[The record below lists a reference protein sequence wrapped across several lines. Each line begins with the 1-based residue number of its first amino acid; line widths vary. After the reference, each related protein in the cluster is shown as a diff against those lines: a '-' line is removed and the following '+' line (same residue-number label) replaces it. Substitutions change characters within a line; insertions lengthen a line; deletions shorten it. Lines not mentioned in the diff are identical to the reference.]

1 MSRASG
7 QGAMSSLLAR
17 PQFELVPVRGAL
29 EAARALPAGATVTV
43 TVSSRGGTAA
53 TVELVERLSAR
64 GFWVVPHLAA
74 RQFRDDGELSDVLDR
89 LDRAGVRA
97 AFVVAGDAD
106 PPAGPFPDG
115 LSLLRAMDRIGHR
128 LTSIGVPSYP
138 EGHPAIDDST
148 LWSALRA
155 KQAFANYTVTQM
167 CFDPDAVCRFVAS
180 ARGHGITLPVVVGVP
195 GAVDTG
201 KLLRI
206 GMRIGVGE
214 SIRFAKGHL
223 GIAGELLRPGGYRP
237 DGLVHSLAER
247 TEARTCEL
255 AGLHIYTFNQVEATL
270 AWLHRA
276 RRNAVA

>member
-1 MSRASG
+1 MSRDSG
-7 QGAMSSLLAR
+7 GDAVSSLLAM
-17 PQFELVPVRGAL
+17 PQFELVPVRGASD
-29 EAARALPAGATVTV
+29 AARALPAGTTVTV

-64 GFWVVPHLAA
+64 GFRAVPHLAA
-74 RQFRDDGELSDVLDR
+74 RQFHDDRELSEVLDR
-89 LDRAGVRA
+89 LDGAGVRG
-97 AFVVAGDAD
+97 AFVVAGDVG
-106 PPAGPFPDG
+106 PPVGRFPDG

-138 EGHPAIDDST
+138 EGHPTIDDST

-155 KQAFANYTVTQM
+155 KQAYADYTVTQM
-167 CFDPDAVCRFVAS
+167 CFDPDAVCRFVET
-180 ARGHGITLPVVVGVP
+180 ARARGITLPVMVGVP
-195 GAVDTG
+195 GAVDTR

-237 DGLVHSLAER
+237 GGLVHSLAQR
-247 TEARTCEL
+247 SEARGCEL
-255 AGLHIYTFNQVEATL
+255 AGLHIYTFNQVEATI
-270 AWLHRA
+270 AWLRRA
-276 RRNAVA
+276 LRNAVA

>member
-7 QGAMSSLLAR
+7 RRAMSSLLAR
-17 PQFELVPVRGAL
+17 PQFELVPVRGASD
-29 EAARALPAGATVTV
+29 AARALPAGATVTV

-53 TVELVERLSAR
+53 TVELVERLSAQ
-64 GFWVVPHLAA
+64 GFRALPHLAA
-74 RQFRDDGELSDVLDR
+74 RQFRDENELSDVLGR
-89 LDRAGVRA
+89 LDSAGVRG
-97 AFVVAGDAD
+97 AFVVAGDVD
-106 PPAGPFPDG
+106 PAAGPFPDG
-115 LSLLRAMDRIGHR
+115 LSLLRAMGRIGHR

-138 EGHPAIDDST
+138 EGHPVIDDSA

-155 KQAFANYTVTQM
+155 KQDFANYTVTQM
-167 CFDPDAVCRFVAS
+167 CFDPDAVCRFVAT
-180 ARGHGITLPVVVGVP
+180 ARAHGITLPVVVGVP

-206 GMRIGVGE
+206 GMHIGVGE

-237 DGLVHSLAER
+237 GRLVRSLAER
-247 TEARTCEL
+247 AEARECEF
-255 AGLHIYTFNQVEATL
+255 AGLHIYTFNQVEATV
-270 AWLHRA
+270 AWLYRV